1 MCRISLTL
9 TIQCSMSSKTRA
21 CLRQSSETAAF
32 SRPLCSRGWLKW
44 QNKIQP
50 SYLMKFQEVTPGF
63 SSRLFHPPPVQMEIT
78 QDPPLQ
84 VSFTAVKWD
93 HGAAPQVWDWDLC
106 NPEQITSCRQGEHST
121 NTLFSKTSLFLCSWK
136 LLQRNPHQVWDTDQ
150 WHPPAAPQGICI
162 PGAPQRGQA
171 SLHNRQADRQ
181 QLSLY
186 VWAHPT
192 QAFSSNLLSR
202 ELSASCEHMQEKTS
216 IPEDGCCGT
225 GTPPTGVSPALQ
237 LRLSFRQVCI

>member
-121 NTLFSKTSLFLCSWK
+121 NTLFSKTSLFSVAESC
-136 LLQRNPHQVWDTDQ
+136 
-150 WHPPAAPQGICI
+150 C
-162 PGAPQRGQA
+162 RGT
-171 SLHNRQADRQ
+171 LIR
-181 QLSLY
+181 
-186 VWAHPT
+186 
-192 QAFSSNLLSR
+192 
-202 ELSASCEHMQEKTS
+202 
-216 IPEDGCCGT
+216 CGT
-225 GTPPTGVSPALQ
+225 QTSDTHLQ
-237 LRLSFRQVCI
+237 LPKGYASQEHLSVGRLHYTTGRPTDSN